1 MFPCVKW
8 IEMSFVFSAPSAQTI
23 KKWRSGQKSFSY
35 MIPGYHLLFCV
46 ASV

>member
-8 IEMSFVFSAPSAQTI
+8 IEMSSVFSAPSAQTI
-23 KKWRSGQKSFSY
+23 IKRSSGPKSLGY
-35 MIPGYHLLFCV
+35 RILRYHLLFCV